1 MTTINQ
7 LPLLTTLTSGDQLVV
22 WATGQG
28 DSRRVPVA
36 TFTASVLASPALT
49 GTVTLDGDT
58 VSLGAADSGGTGFRL
73 LRVPN

>member
-7 LPLLTTLTSGDQLVV
+7 LPLLSTLTSGDQLVV

-28 DSRRVPVA
+28 DSRRASVA
-36 TFTASVLASPALT
+36 TFTEFVLASPHIT
-49 GTVTLDGDT
+49 GTLRISGHVVTQ
-58 VSLGAADSGGTGFRL
+58 GAADSGGTGFRV

>member
-7 LPLLTTLTSGDQLVV
+7 LPLLSTLASGDQLVV

-28 DSRRVPVA
+28 DSRRAPVA
-36 TFTASVLASPALT
+36 TFAEYVLASPAIT
-49 GTVTLDGDT
+49 GTATLNGVAVTL
-58 VSLGAADSGGTGFRL
+58 GAVDSGGTGFRV

>member
-7 LPLLTTLTSGDQLVV
+7 LPLLTTLSSGDQLVV

-28 DSRRVPVA
+28 DSRRVPVS
-36 TFTASVLASPALT
+36 TFVASTLASPALT
-49 GTVTLDGDT
+49 GTVTLNGAV
-58 VSLGAADSGGTGFRL
+58 VSLGAADSGGTGFRV